1 MFDVDAFVA
10 RGHEKIIAY
19 HTWLRDTADG
29 PERRRFQERIDIE
42 SDALRRH
49 LERRPRDLPRAA

>member
-1 MFDVDAFVA
+1 MRPHADPRRDPTPKHS
-10 RGHEKIIAY
+10 HEKIIAY
-19 HTWLRDTADG
+19 YTWLRDTADG

-49 LERRPRDLPRAA
+49 LE